1 MEAIKRYAI
10 YYAPRPG
17 GFARAAASWLGWDAE
32 AGSAVAQPALTLPRT
47 LSEITAEPRKYGFH
61 ATLKPPFRLAEGYE
75 IADLRQAVTSLAR
88 SLAPL
93 RLEGLSLA
101 PLGGFL
107 ALQPMG
113 DTSDLA
119 DLAAEVVRS
128 LDPYRASLTE
138 AETARRRPE
147 SLTPRQR
154 ELLAVYGYPYVMEEF
169 RFHLTLTDR
178 LGAELAEVQR
188 AAEAHF
194 EGLIPQPF
202 DLEDL
207 CLFGEDRAGRFH
219 LLHRYPLSA

>member
-17 GFARAAASWLGWDAE
+17 GFAQAAASWLGWDAE
-32 AGSAVAQPALTLPRT
+32 AGSTIVQPDLNLPRA
-47 LSEITAEPRKYGFH
+47 LAEITAEPRKYGFH
-61 ATLKPPFRLAEGYE
+61 ATLKSPFRLADGFEL
-75 IADLRQAVTSLAR
+75 ADLRQAVASLAR
-88 SLAPL
+88 SLDPP
-93 RLEGLSLA
+93 RFDGLSLA
-101 PLGGFL
+101 PLSGFL
-107 ALQPMG
+107 ALQPLG

-138 AETARRRPE
+138 VEIARRRPE

-178 LGAELAEVQR
+178 LGPELAAVQH

-194 EGLIPQPF
+194 AGLIPQPF